1 MLHHKKTFKVVGW
14 NEKNSNG
21 KLGTLTTFRDL
32 VGRKVEAQ
40 NIFTLVNLF
49 PLNSSDVTLKYYTEL
64 QKCFLDYQN
73 IRM

>member
-1 MLHHKKTFKVVGW
+1 MK
-14 NEKNSNG
+14 KNSNG